1 MNTAAALRSTNSSA
15 WMMQQVVL
23 ATLPGIAALSWWF
36 GPGTLLNIAWAAI
49 FALGAEA
56 AVLRARGRAALAT
69 LRDSSALVTAVL
81 LGIALPP
88 AAPWWLIAC
97 ASVFAIVIAKH
108 LYGGLGRNPFNPA
121 MAGYVL
127 VLVSFPLQMTRW
139 PAPLDAAATGQAV
152 MGITSALQSSLGLL
166 DATRLDA
173 LTGATAL
180 DLLRRNDALLISELR
195 QSSTAFGTW
204 GGAGWEW
211 VNGAFLLGGLG
222 LLARRVCSW
231 HGPLGMLLGLFV
243 MAALFHDGGSA
254 ASGGSPLFHFFSGA
268 TLFAA
273 FFIVTDPVSA
283 PASRRGQLLAGMLI
297 GALVYIIRHW
307 GSYPD
312 GVAFAVLLANFATP
326 LLDHYLQPR
335 VYGHGRGGSD

>member
-1 MNTAAALRSTNSSA
+1 
-15 WMMQQVVL
+15 MMQQVLL
-23 ATLPGIAALSWWF
+23 ATLPGIAALSWLF
-36 GPGTLLNIAWAAI
+36 GAGTLLNIAWAAL
-49 FALGAEA
+49 FALAAEA
-56 AVLRARGRAALAT
+56 AVMRARGRDPLAT

-97 ASVFAIVIAKH
+97 ASVFAIVIAKQ

-127 VLVSFPLQMTRW
+127 VLVSFPLEMTRW
-139 PAPLDAAATGQAV
+139 AAPLDSAGTGQAV
-152 MGITSALQSSLGLL
+152 MSLLSALKSSLGLL
-166 DATRLDA
+166 GTPTLDA
-173 LTGATAL
+173 LTAATAL
-180 DLLRRNDALLISELR
+180 DLVRQNDALLITELR
-195 QSSTAFGTW
+195 QSSSAFGAW

-211 VNGAFLLGGLG
+211 VNAAFLLGGLG

-231 HGPLGMLLGLFV
+231 HGPLGMLSGLFV

-254 ASGGSPLFHFFSGA
+254 ASGGSPLFHLFSGA
-268 TLFAA
+268 TMFAA

-283 PASRRGQLLAGMLI
+283 PASRRGQLLAGALI
-297 GALVYIIRHW
+297 GALVYTIRHW

-335 VYGHGRGGSD
+335 VYGHQRGERE